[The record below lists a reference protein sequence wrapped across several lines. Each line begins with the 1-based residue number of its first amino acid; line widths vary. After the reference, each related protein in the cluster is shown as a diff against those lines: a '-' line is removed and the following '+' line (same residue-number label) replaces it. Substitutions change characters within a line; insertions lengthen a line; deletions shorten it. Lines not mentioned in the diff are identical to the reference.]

1 MSNKRVNS
9 DLLSTLILMIK
20 VRMVEEAIANSYHLG
35 KMRCP
40 THLSIGQEAVPSVLS
55 SFLNDKDLAVSTHRG
70 HAHYIAKGGSIPEML
85 AEIYGK
91 ATGCSSGKG
100 GSMHLIDKSVG
111 FMGTSA
117 IVGNSIP
124 IGVGLAMGL
133 KLMASDRIA
142 VIYLG
147 DGATEEG
154 VFYESLNFA
163 AVRELPVLFVCENNL
178 YSVYSSL
185 SCRQPKEREIFKVA
199 QSMGVESFKLDGNN
213 PISLTEK
220 LGSIIDNI
228 RTTSRPSFIECD
240 TYRLREHCG
249 PNFDDELKYRDE
261 KEVEIWKAKDP
272 ISSLVSDLGLT
283 QADIK
288 RIKEGIS
295 LEINEAFDFADAS
308 PFPDASEAFTGEFA
322 TL

>member
-1 MSNKRVNS
+1 MNKNRLNS
-9 DLLSTLILMIK
+9 DLTSILNLMLKIRMI
-20 VRMVEEAIANSYHLG
+20 EERIADSYSDG

-40 THLSIGQEAVPSVLS
+40 THLSIGQEAVPSVLA
-55 SFLNDKDLAVSTHRG
+55 SFLNEKDLAVSTHRG
-70 HAHYIAKGGSIPEML
+70 HAHYIAKNGSVPMMI

-91 ATGCSSGKG
+91 STGCSSGKG
-100 GSMHLIDKSVG
+100 GSMHLIDKSAG

-133 KLMASDRIA
+133 KLMGSDRIS
-142 VIYLG
+142 VIYFG

-163 AVRELPVLFVCENNL
+163 AVRELPILFVCENNL

-199 QSMGVESFKLDGNN
+199 QSMGIDALKIDGNDTTGLLEN
-213 PISLTEK
+213 LEPIVNK
-220 LGSIIDNI
+220 I
-228 RTTSRPSFIECD
+228 RTTSKPSFIECD
-240 TYRLREHCG
+240 TYRFREHCG
-249 PNFDDELKYRDE
+249 PYFDDDLNYRNE
-261 KEVEIWKAKDP
+261 EEIKLWKDRDP
-272 ISSLVSDLGLT
+272 IHNLVGKLGLT
-283 QADIK
+283 QNDIAN
-288 RIKEGIS
+288 IKESINA
-295 LEINEAFDFADAS
+295 EINEAFDFAEKS
-308 PFPDASEAFTGEFA
+308 PFPDTSEAFTGEFS

>member
-1 MSNKRVNS
+1 MNKNRLNS
-9 DLLSTLILMIK
+9 DLISILHLMLKIRMI
-20 VRMVEEAIANSYHLG
+20 EERIADSYSDG

-40 THLSIGQEAVPSVLS
+40 THLSVGQEAVPSVLS
-55 SFLNDKDLAVSTHRG
+55 SFLNEKDLVVSTHRG
-70 HAHYIAKGGSIPEML
+70 HAHYIAKKGSIPRMI

-91 ATGCSSGKG
+91 STGCSSGKG

-133 KLMASDRIA
+133 KLMGSDRIS
-142 VIYLG
+142 VIYFG

-163 AVRELPVLFVCENNL
+163 AVRELPILFVCENNL

-199 QSMGVESFKLDGNN
+199 QSMGVNALKMDGNDTIGLLEN
-213 PISLTEK
+213 LDPIVNK
-220 LGSIIDNI
+220 I
-228 RTTSRPSFIECD
+228 RTTSKPSFIECD
-240 TYRLREHCG
+240 TYRFREHCG
-249 PNFDDELKYRDE
+249 PNFDDDLNYRNE
-261 KEVEIWKAKDP
+261 EEIKLWKDRDP
-272 ISSLVSDLGLT
+272 IHNLANKLGLT
-283 QADIK
+283 QNDIAN
-288 RIKEGIS
+288 IKESINA
-295 LEINEAFDFADAS
+295 EINEAFDFAEKS
-308 PFPDASEAFTGEFA
+308 PFPDTSEVFTGEFS
-322 TL
+322 TI

>member
-1 MSNKRVNS
+1 MSISRVNS
-9 DLLSTLILMIK
+9 DLLSTLNLMMK
-20 VRMVEEAIANSYHLG
+20 VRMVEEEIANSYHLG

-40 THLSIGQEAVPSVLS
+40 THLSIGQEAVPCVLS
-55 SFLNDKDLAVSTHRG
+55 SFLSNEDLAVSTHRG
-70 HAHYIAKGGSIPEML
+70 HAHYIAKGGSVPKMM

-91 ATGCSSGKG
+91 STGCSNGKG
-100 GSMHLIDKSVG
+100 GSMHLIDTAVG

-163 AVRELPVLFVCENNL
+163 AVRDLPVLFVCENNL

-199 QSMGVESFKLDGNN
+199 QSMGVDAFKMDGNN
-213 PISLTEK
+213 PTSLAEE
-220 LGSIIDNI
+220 LGSIVGNV
-228 RTTSRPSFIECD
+228 RMTSRPSFIECD

-249 PNFDDELKYRDE
+249 PNFDDDLKYRDE
-261 KEVEIWKAKDP
+261 KELEAWKAKEP
-272 ISSLVSDLGLT
+272 ISSLISHLELT
-283 QADIK
+283 ENDIVD
-288 RIKEGIS
+288 IKEGIT
-295 LEINEAFDFADAS
+295 LEINEAFDFAETS
-308 PFPDASEAFTGEFA
+308 PFPNASEAFTGEFA

>member
-55 SFLNDKDLAVSTHRG
+55 SFLNEKDLAVSTHRG

-91 ATGCSSGKG
+91 ATGCSNGKG
-100 GSMHLIDKSVG
+100 GSMHLIDKSIG

-163 AVRELPVLFVCENNL
+163 VVRELPVLFVCENNL
-178 YSVYSSL
+178 YSVFSSL
-185 SCRQPKEREIFKVA
+185 ACRQPREREIYRVA
-199 QSMGVESFKLDGNN
+199 RSMGLDAVKLDGNN
-213 PISLTEK
+213 PISLADEIEPLINK
-220 LGSIIDNI
+220 V
-228 RTTSRPSFIECD
+228 RTTSRPIFIECD

-249 PNFDDELKYRDE
+249 PNFDDDLNYRNESELKA
-261 KEVEIWKAKDP
+261 WKVRDP
-272 ISSLVSDLGLT
+272 INCLVSHLGLT
-283 QADIK
+283 QNDVMK
-288 RIKEGIS
+288 IKEGITF
-295 LEINEAFDFADAS
+295 EINEAFDFADKS
-308 PFPDASEAFTGEFA
+308 SFPAMSEAYTGEFA
-322 TL
+322 V